1 MSRRGEPAASRRNLN
16 GGRGKKDAYA
26 LARQAAFIAGELP
39 VEELTMRELM
49 KGRIAN
55 EDGSFP
61 SGRLPRLPTRLHTA
75 MTNEVIRRAQER
87 IRRFGDEAVQM
98 LIELA
103 KDAESEQ
110 VRFQCVK
117 LVGEYA
123 LGKPQERV
131 IISSADPWQDIID
144 GIMAEERG
152 GVGGDNSEPTG
163 RSGSTPRGASPH
175 T

>member
-1 MSRRGEPAASRRNLN
+1 MPSYR
-16 GGRGKKDAYA
+16 KDAYA

-39 VEELTMRELM
+39 VEELTTAELM

-55 EDGSFP
+55 KDGTFP
-61 SGRLPRLPTRLHTA
+61 SGRLPRLPTRLHMA
-75 MTNEVIRRAQER
+75 MSNEVARRATER
-87 IRRFGDEAVQM
+87 VRRFGDAAVQE
-98 LIELA
+98 LIDLA
-103 KDAESEQ
+103 KDEDTPHG
-110 VRFQCVK
+110 VRFQC
-117 LVGEYA
+117 LQLAMAYS

-152 GVGGDNSEPTG
+152 GVGGDNGEPTG
-163 RSGSTPRGASPH
+163 RKGSTPRGASPH

>member
-1 MSRRGEPAASRRNLN
+1 MAKGKN
-16 GGRGKKDAYA
+16 GGRIGVAADKHAKDRMAA
-26 LARQAAFIAGELP
+26 LLDGRITVQD
-39 VEELTMRELM
+39 LTMAELM

-55 EDGSFP
+55 SDGTFSA
-61 SGRLPRLPTRLHTA
+61 GLKPRLPTSILHG
-75 MTNEVIRRAQER
+75 MTNEIARRAMER
-87 IRRFGDEAVQM
+87 IRRYGDEAVQGLM
-98 LIELA
+98 ELA
-103 KDAESEQ
+103 NEAESEQ
-110 VRFQCVK
+110 VRLQSWK
-117 LVGEYA
+117 LIAEYA

-163 RSGSTPRGASPH
+163 RKGSTPRGASPH

>member
-1 MSRRGEPAASRRNLN
+1 MSRRSDEAGRRNMQR
-16 GGRGKKDAYA
+16 GRGKKDAYA

-39 VEELTMRELM
+39 VEELTMAELM

-61 SGRLPRLPTRLHTA
+61 SGRLPRLPTRLHMA
-75 MTNEVIRRAQER
+75 MSNEVIRRATER
-87 IRRFGDEAVQM
+87 VRRYGDRA
-98 LIELA
+98 LTLIIELA
-103 KDAESEQ
+103 EDAESEQ
-110 VRFQCVK
+110 VRAQMAK
-117 LVGEYA
+117 LLAEYA
-123 LGKPQERV
+123 MGKPQERV

-163 RSGSTPRGASPH
+163 RKGSTPRGASPH